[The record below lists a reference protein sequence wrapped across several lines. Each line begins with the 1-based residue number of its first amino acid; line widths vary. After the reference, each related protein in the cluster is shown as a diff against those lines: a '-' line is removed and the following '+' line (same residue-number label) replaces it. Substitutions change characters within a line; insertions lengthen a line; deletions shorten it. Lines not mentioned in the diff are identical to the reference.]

1 MYHIDFQQVIKLLKK
16 KTRRKMPEKTDK
28 NALKM
33 TVARNTKKYYCLLIE
48 ITDSSLYNKSFDR
61 RYEK

>member
-1 MYHIDFQQVIKLLKK
+1 MYNISKTFYMYHIDFQHVIKLLKK

-33 TVARNTKKYYCLLIE
+33 PENNSSKKYKKVLLFV
-48 ITDSSLYNKSFDR
+48 NR
-61 RYEK
+61 NN